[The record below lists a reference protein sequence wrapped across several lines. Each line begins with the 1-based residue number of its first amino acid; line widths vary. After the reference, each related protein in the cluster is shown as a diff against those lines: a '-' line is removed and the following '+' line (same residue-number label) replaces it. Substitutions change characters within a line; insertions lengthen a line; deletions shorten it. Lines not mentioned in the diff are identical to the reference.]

1 MKEPPLVS
9 IIIPCYNGETYL
21 HHAIESALEQSYQS
35 IEIIVVDDGSTD
47 TSSKIAQ
54 RYPVR
59 FIQQQNK
66 GVSAARNVGVQ
77 ASRGANIAFLDA
89 DDRLKWNGIGA
100 GVQELAEHPECAM
113 TVGDH
118 VFVNADGSYL
128 ANSRKNPLPAR
139 HYEAL
144 LKSNFIE
151 MTSTVLFRRAIFDA
165 VGGFNTELRAAEDYD
180 LYLRIAAAYPICCHS
195 TVVAEYRIHET
206 NASRNPELMLTTT
219 LRVLKSQAPSVRGNH
234 GRASAFH
241 KGLQCWRRQY
251 GRQLAWEL
259 AVSSG
264 NLSVKDRL
272 RKIKLLLREY
282 PIGLLA
288 VLPLRIA
295 ANRKKTGWNLR
306 TRNQEAPPQEKQW
319 PKAIS

>member
-1 MKEPPLVS
+1 MQEPPLVS
-9 IIIPCYNGETYL
+9 IIIPCYNGEMYV
-21 HHAIESALEQSYQS
+21 HHAIESALEQSYRS
-35 IEIIVVDDGSTD
+35 IEVIVIDDGSTD
-47 TSSKIAQ
+47 NSAEIAQ

-59 FIQQQNK
+59 FLQQQNK
-66 GVSAARNVGVQ
+66 GVSAARNLGVQ
-77 ASRGANIAFLDA
+77 VSRGANIVFLDA
-89 DDRLKWNGIGA
+89 DDRLKRDGIGA
-100 GVQELAEHPECAM
+100 GVHELTEHPECAM
-113 TVGDH
+113 AVGDH
-118 VFVNADGSYL
+118 VFVDAGGAYL

-144 LKSNFIE
+144 LRSNFIE
-151 MTSTVLFRRAIFDA
+151 MTSTVLFRRDVLDA
-165 VGGFNTELRAAEDYD
+165 VGGFNTKLRAAEDYD

-219 LRVLKSQAPSVRGNH
+219 LGVLRSQAPSVRGNE
-234 GRASAFH
+234 RRSRAFH
-241 KGLQCWRRQY
+241 KGLQIWRRQY

-264 NLSVKDRL
+264 DLSVNDRL
-272 RKIKLLLREY
+272 RKMKLLLHEY

-288 VLPLRIA
+288 VIPLRIA
-295 ANRKKTGWNLR
+295 ANRRKSGWDLR
-306 TRNQEAPPQEKQW
+306 ARNREVAPQEKQW